1 MKKEKIL
8 KKGQKVIYWA
18 DYIKPSIATVEET
31 LNNNEV
37 AILDNKV
44 RIFTYMNKEKKFR
57 RPDAKPGYAILLDEE
72 TQKIIDASN
81 FYHRLDLDEIK
92 KKLSHTYHR
101 VVEGEF
107 GESDKILQVKRL
119 INKINKALE

>member
-8 KKGQKVIYWA
+8 KKGEKVIYWA
-18 DYIKPSIATVEET
+18 NYIKPSIATVEET
-31 LNNNEV
+31 LNNDEI

-44 RIFTYMNKEKKFR
+44 RIFTYLNKEKKFR
-57 RPDAKPGYAILLDEE
+57 RPDAKPGYAIPLNEE
-72 TQKIIDASN
+72 TQKIVDVSN

-92 KKLSHTYHR
+92 KKLSHSYHQ

-107 GESDKILQVKRL
+107 EESDKILQVKRL
-119 INKINKALE
+119 INKINKVLE